1 MIKIKKIMVSQLK
14 KVTIVVVGVI
24 VLLFVI
30 IQLASDKK
38 MVRNQAKSLFD
49 IIEQITIENEYEMR
63 AMEEDLRNSQ
73 ISAVEIVSYMLE
85 MNPEKRNDPLWLK
98 DLAFLVDVDEILFYD
113 ETGCL
118 VGGTDHT
125 YLGYSFEDGEQ
136 LSYFKP
142 LLKNKFLKLSQ
153 EQIPRS
159 FDGKEYRYAACWSN
173 DDTYIIQVG
182 TGADKYQEITE
193 RFDLSY
199 VLKLLKANT
208 EAIFHI
214 IDARSNVVV
223 ASTNTEDINKT
234 IEEIGYKKN
243 KLENSIPC
251 NLLLDGKKY
260 YSISSV
266 CNNRYL
272 LYSTPLN
279 ELYKD
284 IIPQAIEISI
294 LLYCIAYIIIL
305 AVTKYVDSLVIKNI
319 ETVNENLSKI
329 SEGNLETKIEINNS
343 FEFNEL
349 SNFINTM
356 VQKLKVKAEERDHIF
371 SIVAQHSNKILYRY
385 VLSEAKTYPWDAENA
400 KKDVLAHL
408 YKNAYFW
415 FYFKNI

>member
-14 KVTIVVVGVI
+14 KVTIVVVGII

-159 FDGKEYRYAACWSN
+159 FDGKEDRYAACWSN

-199 VLKLLKANT
+199 VLKLLKA
-208 EAIFHI
+208 I
-214 IDARSNVVV
+214 
-223 ASTNTEDINKT
+223 
-234 IEEIGYKKN
+234 
-243 KLENSIPC
+243 
-251 NLLLDGKKY
+251 
-260 YSISSV
+260 
-266 CNNRYL
+266 
-272 LYSTPLN
+272 
-279 ELYKD
+279 
-284 IIPQAIEISI
+284 
-294 LLYCIAYIIIL
+294 
-305 AVTKYVDSLVIKNI
+305 
-319 ETVNENLSKI
+319 
-329 SEGNLETKIEINNS
+329 
-343 FEFNEL
+343 
-349 SNFINTM
+349 
-356 VQKLKVKAEERDHIF
+356 
-371 SIVAQHSNKILYRY
+371 
-385 VLSEAKTYPWDAENA
+385 
-400 KKDVLAHL
+400 
-408 YKNAYFW
+408 
-415 FYFKNI
+415 